1 MKNVCYVYTWPAAG
15 LTSRASPRDVSRDTF
30 TVGWEKKKGRTREA
44 IETRRKTL
52 DGWKING
59 PVADL
64 FSFQHCERAV
74 HGRSLWRATIFFF
87 FFSFFAR
94 SSSHALHECSGHQFF
109 LFFFFFSSTVFLA
122 ALLRGDPLPWT
133 VDPGAPLKF
142 LSLAIELHERR
153 NGVKPFRPI
162 EFYRN
167 ATFKSERKRE
177 RERNVDVQKC
187 TKDLRFVLVS
197 FEEKAS
203 SGTYFVHL
211 CSGGSFAAAEM
222 KEKREQTQWTGRT
235 IRDRGGKEENLECA
249 FATVAADYGCYVLR
263 RPLENIPWKPRNYTV
278 ERHLM
283 SRATFLS
290 SSLVSSFFFS
300 FFSFLWRLICRTSS

>member
-1 MKNVCYVYTWPAAG
+1 M
-15 LTSRASPRDVSRDTF
+15 
-30 TVGWEKKKGRTREA
+30 
-44 IETRRKTL
+44 
-52 DGWKING
+52 
-59 PVADL
+59 ADL

-87 FFSFFAR
+87 FFLSSLEVRHTRCTSAR
-94 SSSHALHECSGHQFF
+94 VISSS
-109 LFFFFFSSTVFLA
+109 FFFFFSSTVFLA

-222 KEKREQTQWTGRT
+222 KEKREQTQ
-235 IRDRGGKEENLECA
+235 
-249 FATVAADYGCYVLR
+249 
-263 RPLENIPWKPRNYTV
+263 
-278 ERHLM
+278 
-283 SRATFLS
+283 
-290 SSLVSSFFFS
+290 
-300 FFSFLWRLICRTSS
+300 

>member
-109 LFFFFFSSTVFLA
+109 LFFFFFFHCFPRCIVT
-122 ALLRGDPLPWT
+122 RW
-133 VDPGAPLKF
+133 
-142 LSLAIELHERR
+142 
-153 NGVKPFRPI
+153 PI
-162 EFYRN
+162 
-167 ATFKSERKRE
+167 A
-177 RERNVDVQKC
+177 V
-187 TKDLRFVLVS
+187 
-197 FEEKAS
+197 
-203 SGTYFVHL
+203 
-211 CSGGSFAAAEM
+211 
-222 KEKREQTQWTGRT
+222 
-235 IRDRGGKEENLECA
+235 DRGSRGAIKVP
-249 FATVAADYGCYVLR
+249 FSRYRAARTTQR
-263 RPLENIPWKPRNYTV
+263 RQTFQADRILSK
-278 ERHLM
+278 RH
-283 SRATFLS
+283 F
-290 SSLVSSFFFS
+290 
-300 FFSFLWRLICRTSS
+300 

>member
-167 ATFKSERKRE
+167 ATFKSERQRE
-177 RERNVDVQKC
+177 RESEASTFKNAQRTLDSCLSLSRKKHRQVRTLSTFAVAVASPQLKWRKNASKRN
-187 TKDLRFVLVS
+187 
-197 FEEKAS
+197 EP
-203 SGTYFVHL
+203 G
-211 CSGGSFAAAEM
+211 
-222 KEKREQTQWTGRT
+222 EQ
-235 IRDRGGKEENLECA
+235 LEIA
-249 FATVAADYGCYVLR
+249 
-263 RPLENIPWKPRNYTV
+263 V
-278 ERHLM
+278 ERKK
-283 SRATFLS
+283 
-290 SSLVSSFFFS
+290 
-300 FFSFLWRLICRTSS
+300 I